1 MRPREERVDLINA
14 LQEARG
20 GTLVITYITSTRD
33 NLEAQMAMD
42 ALPVIFEHLRLLET
56 PKEETK
62 IDLFIHSNGG
72 SGIVPWRLATL
83 IREYCTDFC
92 LLVPHHAFSAA
103 TLLALG
109 ADKVVMHPMGM
120 LGPTDPTVTTP
131 FNPPNPHNP
140 AQLLGISVE
149 DVASYIALVREDVG
163 IQHEEEV
170 TQAFGHLARK
180 IHPLALGSVK
190 RGTAQSRMLAERL
203 LRQRLGQQIPDHDLA
218 EIIDKLTSR
227 LYFHGHP
234 INRREAVED
243 LRLDFVEDAAAPVE
257 TAMWD
262 LYAAYSED
270 IQLDTPFMP
279 LQDAFAANPLPTPTA
294 GPIDI
299 GQGQF
304 APTFAN
310 TATVPLDPAVT
321 TLVES
326 LPRTDIAEATYEVV
340 LRREWK
346 GDIEASVNMIKSGWR
361 TEP

>member
-1 MRPREERVDLINA
+1 VALIGA
-14 LQEARG
+14 LEQARG
-20 GTLVITYITSTRD
+20 GTRVITYITSTRD

-42 ALPVIFEHLRLLET
+42 ALPIIFRHLQEIET
-56 PKEETK
+56 PKADTR

-83 IREYCTDFC
+83 LREYCAEFC

-109 ADKVVMHPMGM
+109 ADQVVMHPMGM

-131 FNPPNPHNP
+131 FNPPNPLNP
-140 AQLLGISVE
+140 TQFLGISVE

-163 IQHEEEV
+163 IKHEEEV
-170 TQAFGHLARK
+170 TEAFGHLARK

-203 LRQRLGQQIPDHDLA
+203 LRQRLGQKIPDHDLA

-234 INRREAVED
+234 INRKEAVED
-243 LRLDFVEDAAAPVE
+243 LRLDFVHDASPPVE
-257 TAMWD
+257 KAMWD
-262 LYAAYSED
+262 LYSAYGED
-270 IQLDTPFMP
+270 MLLNEPFMP
-279 LQDAFAANPLPTPTA
+279 LQDAYAVSQVSAPTA
-294 GPIDI
+294 GPIQL
-299 GQGQF
+299 GQPGQF
-304 APTFAN
+304 APSFAN
-310 TATVPLDPAVT
+310 TGTVNLDPIVT
-321 TLVES
+321 TLIES
-326 LPRTDIAEATYEVV
+326 AVRTDIAEATYEVV

-346 GDIEASVNMIKSGWR
+346 GDIEASINLVKARWR
-361 TEP
+361 SEP